1 LLQRDSLH
9 REDGKEL

>member
-9 REDGKEL
+9 KEDGKEL